1 MKPIHECQNSEMMI
15 GRICNMIRWA
25 LDMVSVFYESFS
37 SFYFLFRFLDNSVC
51 SLSFFFCAWFS
62 IRDIFD
68 LCEPMWMRPG
78 DLKSFVIFPFDFQR
92 CRGSFIW
99 LSRILINTI
108 LNFCDWILS
117 TRIHPFLE
125 LRFSIISPICVDF
138 FFLFSEQERSSPKWI
153 LP

>member
-25 LDMVSVFYESFS
+25 LDMVSVFNKSFS
-37 SFYFLFRFLDNSVC
+37 SFYFIFRFLDNSVC
-51 SLSFFFCAWFS
+51 SLSFFFCACFS

-99 LSRILINTI
+99 LSWSVQSSISAIRSYRHGFIRFWSWDFRSFHQFVLI
-108 LNFCDWILS
+108 S
-117 TRIHPFLE
+117 
-125 LRFSIISPICVDF
+125 FSW
-138 FFLFSEQERSSPKWI
+138 QERSI
-153 LP
+153 DL